1 MLLTGSGYA
10 EYELSVW
17 RSEGYPGSR
26 QRSHHPAKGSAEPQA
41 QEVPAGMS
49 SDRGVSVSL
58 A

>member
-41 QEVPAGMS
+41 QEVLAGMS
-49 SDRGVSVSL
+49 LIDVQVYH
-58 A
+58 